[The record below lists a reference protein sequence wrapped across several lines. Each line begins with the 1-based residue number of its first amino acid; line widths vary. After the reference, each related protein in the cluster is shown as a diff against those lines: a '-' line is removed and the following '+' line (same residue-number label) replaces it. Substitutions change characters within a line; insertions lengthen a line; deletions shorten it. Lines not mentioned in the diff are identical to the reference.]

1 MSACDKFMRPSIDRA
16 INGLWYLWPG
26 WASSSMDIQSVEY
39 EAIGLGDGSI
49 MTNAYISS
57 PQLFA
62 SNMAFPML
70 SYVYWRDDPSSM
82 KLTNINIA
90 TLAGT
95 MLGQVLFGYLA
106 DKYGRK
112 KMYGLE
118 LMLLIT
124 STLGVVMSSNGVNHS
139 MSVYAWLIWWRIV
152 VGIGVGADYPLSAVI
167 TSE

>member
-1 MSACDKFMRPSIDRA
+1 
-16 INGLWYLWPG
+16 
-26 WASSSMDIQSVEY
+26 MDIQSVEY
-39 EAIGLGDGSI
+39 EAIELDDGSV
-49 MTNAYISS
+49 MTNTRFFS

-70 SYVYWRDDPSSM
+70 SYAYWRDDPSSM

-124 STLGVVMSSNGVNHS
+124 STLGVVMASNGVNHS